1 MLCYPFAG
9 WRFPPAVMSRLA
21 FLLVLLVAVLG
32 AQGAQQN
39 GKRKSGRRAV
49 LAQQPAVGGEN
60 ENNNFYDEYYEEYD
74 TYDELENAG

>member
-1 MLCYPFAG
+1 
-9 WRFPPAVMSRLA
+9 MSRLA

-49 LAQQPAVGGEN
+49 LAQQPVAGGEN
-60 ENNNFYDEYYEEYD
+60 ADDNLYDEYYEEYNN
-74 TYDELENAG
+74 YDEIENAG